1 MPRDSE
7 EHNHVGSCCLGIAQ
21 SGDMLFGNW
30 SKKWCC
36 SITLNYICIIA
47 KHIELETYRDLI
59 GCDWIDIARRNI
71 GDKEY
76 DIVVDDEGLLKEN
89 PIVSAF
95 SGTKDPV
102 LVGTMV
108 ICGTADSEGVL
119 TGLSEEDLENIKKHK
134 SYYLQ
139 IDSEGY
145 PVIRSCIV
153 GMEY

>member
-1 MPRDSE
+1 MLKVLVVNPESGLE
-7 EHNHVGSCCLGIAQ
+7 E
-21 SGDMLFGNW
+21 
-30 SKKWCC
+30 KE
-36 SITLNYICIIA
+36 IID
-47 KHIELETYRDLI
+47 ELETYRDLI

-95 SGTKDPV
+95 SGTKDPM

-119 TGLSEEDLENIKKHK
+119 TGLSEEDLENIKKHDY
-134 SYYLQ
+134 SGLLRATCP
-139 IDSEGY
+139 DFESHHSGE
-145 PVIRSCIV
+145 
-153 GMEY
+153 

>member
-1 MPRDSE
+1 MLKVLVVNPESGLE
-7 EHNHVGSCCLGIAQ
+7 EKEIV
-21 SGDMLFGNW
+21 D
-30 SKKWCC
+30 
-36 SITLNYICIIA
+36 
-47 KHIELETYRDLI
+47 ELKSYRDLI

-95 SGTKDPV
+95 SETKDPM
-102 LVGTMV
+102 LYGTMV
-108 ICGTADSEGVL
+108 ICGTADSEGGL
-119 TGLSEEDLENIKKHK
+119 TGLSEDDLRNIKNHK

-145 PVIRSCIV
+145 PVIRSCII
-153 GMEY
+153 GMDY